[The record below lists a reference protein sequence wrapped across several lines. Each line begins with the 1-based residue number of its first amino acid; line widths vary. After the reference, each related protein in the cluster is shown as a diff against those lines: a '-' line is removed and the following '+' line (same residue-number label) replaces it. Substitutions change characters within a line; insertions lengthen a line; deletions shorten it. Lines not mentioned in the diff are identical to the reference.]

1 MADDCIREQVLS
13 ELEIIRTEPEISE
26 EEKLLKVIAMWCLNT
41 LCTLKE
47 AAKIA
52 SQADAVNTVSV

>member
-1 MADDCIREQVLS
+1 VLS

-41 LCTLKE
+41 MCVLKE